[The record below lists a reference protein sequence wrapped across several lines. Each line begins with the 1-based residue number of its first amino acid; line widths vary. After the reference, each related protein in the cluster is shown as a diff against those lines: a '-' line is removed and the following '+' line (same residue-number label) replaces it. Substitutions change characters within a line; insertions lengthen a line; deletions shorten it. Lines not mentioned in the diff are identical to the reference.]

1 VKSLSR
7 VASPSANGM
16 SQERID
22 DYAES
27 RMNYAG

>member
-16 SQERID
+16 SQERIG
-22 DYAES
+22 DYS
-27 RMNYAG
+27 RIAHE